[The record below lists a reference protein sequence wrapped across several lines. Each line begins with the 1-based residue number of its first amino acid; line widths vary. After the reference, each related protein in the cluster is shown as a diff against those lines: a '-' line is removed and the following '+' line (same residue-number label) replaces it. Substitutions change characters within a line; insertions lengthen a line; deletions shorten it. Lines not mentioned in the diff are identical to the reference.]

1 MFNSNIQYCP
11 RQRKIRDLCQVK
23 ITDEFLFFIS
33 ITNCFCFRYI
43 ISSLEQESPKMSCI
57 GVSLNKDL
65 AVAWIH
71 HIKKILEIA
80 LCYLEH
86 LNPESPHDAKT
97 MTVYL
102 HLLVIC

>member
-1 MFNSNIQYCP
+1 MNLDF
-11 RQRKIRDLCQVK
+11 
-23 ITDEFLFFIS
+23 EFLLQTVFF
-33 ITNCFCFRYI
+33 FRYI

-71 HIKKILEIA
+71 HIKKIMEIA

-102 HLLVIC
+102 HLLVIF